1 MQRLTNFDEYL
12 HCMRNTIFIILFSI
26 ILVSGS
32 ILPATFA
39 EIQASSGIGA
49 GLAGVDHPGS
59 WYPGEN
65 LKVGD
70 YFKYKLCH
78 ESYKD
83 CTDFWFSMWL
93 EKEVFVGPEEKFRFQ
108 VLIED
113 GNKVLKGHM
122 DVGKIA
128 PEPIGGTVS
137 DNILRYTS
145 VYKSSII
152 WLSSFATAEIDQP
165 GKGPKAFTKPSWGKI
180 GNIGGEQVGAIGME
194 TITIPTGEYDTI
206 VIGWKSGG
214 VTNRI
219 WVVDEFTFPVKAS
232 TWVQVTAGVPPQ
244 EYRFTL
250 YEYEENVSSSPFAG
264 IIDTQEAKE
273 GAGCITN
280 YDLVKIFENT
290 NTNSMVINIKYGPEK
305 PRIGCEIEWVIEFKK
320 AFSTDLWENQV
331 HYDILKVKLVDGKT
345 IPTAS
350 AAEEEGHD
358 KFFSTSGQVHRYW
371 QMQGEPG
378 LQKFAIIVYG
388 TGPEYNTPSP
398 DAFGYVLLDID
409 LQSKKSVSGSLE
421 TLIPTQTESEISIP
435 SWIKNNAGWWA
446 DGLIDDTS
454 FVLGLEWLISND
466 VMTIPPTEQATEY
479 GATIIPDWIKNNA
492 GWWSNGLIP
501 NDAFV
506 SGLQWLISNGIITI
520 S

>member
-1 MQRLTNFDEYL
+1 
-12 HCMRNTIFIILFSI
+12 MRNTIFIILFSI

-250 YEYEENVSSSPFAG
+250 YEYKENVSSSPFAG
-264 IIDTQEAKE
+264 IIDTEEAKK

-290 NTNSMVINIKYGPEK
+290 NTNSMVINIQYGPEK
-305 PRIGCEIEWVIEFKK
+305 PRIGCDIEWVIEFRK

-409 LQSKKSVSGSLE
+409 LQSKKSVSGSIE